1 MNGLSFTDS
10 SRTSQSFNRGRGGLR
25 WSGEFRTSGSSFSH
39 NKSIQPNFMPE
50 RDSLGSIGWGLS
62 SRDDYGGPNKS
73 HSSIKNIL
81 RSIKRAP
88 TLVKS
93 TDRFHIKKID
103 NSHRNSG
110 DIGLI
115 RLPGKFSSKIDR
127 DLKMDYSTFTRMN
140 LSYQKKCMQNIA
152 RKVAL
157 KTGKKSAAHL
167 SQSSYHEEFPDGN
180 AYPTLKSLIENPE
193 GKTLVGFQKCSRYQ
207 KWKNKHAPSCSV
219 LFSKSHLKNTRESR
233 YTKSTYLS
241 RRHNSEKPPVGRK
254 S

>member
-1 MNGLSFTDS
+1 
-10 SRTSQSFNRGRGGLR
+10 
-25 WSGEFRTSGSSFSH
+25 
-39 NKSIQPNFMPE
+39 MPE

-110 DIGLI
+110 EIGFI
-115 RLPGKFSSKIDR
+115 RLPGKFSSKIDS

-152 RKVAL
+152 RQMAL
-157 KTGKKSAAHL
+157 STGKRSAAHL
-167 SQSSYHEEFPDGN
+167 RQSSYHEEFPDGN
-180 AYPTLKSLIENPE
+180 AYPTLKSLVENP
-193 GKTLVGFQKCSRYQ
+193 GKHNCIINRGKNFGRLPEVFKVSKMEEQACSFTLS
-207 KWKNKHAPSCSV
+207 S
-219 LFSKSHLKNTRESR
+219 LF
-233 YTKSTYLS
+233 
-241 RRHNSEKPPVGRK
+241 
-254 S
+254 